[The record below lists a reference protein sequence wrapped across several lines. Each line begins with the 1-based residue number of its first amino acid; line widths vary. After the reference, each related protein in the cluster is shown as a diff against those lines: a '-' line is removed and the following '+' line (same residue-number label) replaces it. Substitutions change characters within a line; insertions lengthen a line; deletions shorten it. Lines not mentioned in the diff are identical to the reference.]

1 MGFALRFNKS
11 KSNGKVTTAQSSQF
25 LTVEVSESDVENY
38 RKIQN
43 NRDLIGTVSLSN
55 DQAKKIVTLS
65 AIGFDPTMTV
75 TKETASR
82 IMDQF
87 TSLKNH
93 AWIKRLTS
101 SKLDTL
107 ESVLTSD

>member
-1 MGFALRFNKS
+1 MGFSLTFSKS
-11 KSNGKVTTAQSSQF
+11 KSNGKVTQTQSSQF
-25 LTVEVSESDVENY
+25 LTVEVTESDVENY
-38 RKIQN
+38 HKIHN
-43 NRDLIGTVSLSN
+43 NRDLIGTVQLSN

-65 AIGFDPTMTV
+65 AIGFEPTMSITQ
-75 TKETASR
+75 ETASR

-107 ESVLTSD
+107 ESVL